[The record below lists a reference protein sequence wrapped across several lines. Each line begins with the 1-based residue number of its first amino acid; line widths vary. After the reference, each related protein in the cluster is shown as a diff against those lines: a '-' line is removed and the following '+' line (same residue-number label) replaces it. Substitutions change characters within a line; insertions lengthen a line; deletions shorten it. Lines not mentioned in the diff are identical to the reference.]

1 MGRQP
6 QSLDNP
12 LGTVVTEN
20 HKALI
25 VPITHSA
32 KAGEDPGAR
41 TRGVDEPVPTITS
54 AHRGELGLAQP
65 DFFGGAPVDA
75 RTRQVLAANLVYY
88 RDERGGVDES
98 GEYPVRRAL
107 LIEFADGARCL
118 LDILFRMLRP
128 RELARAQSFPD
139 SYVFTGKNE
148 DIVKQIGNAVPVKT
162 AKALCRAAL
171 LQMAPLEVNR

>member
-1 MGRQP
+1 
-6 QSLDNP
+6 
-12 LGTVVTEN
+12 
-20 HKALI
+20 
-25 VPITHSA
+25 
-32 KAGEDPGAR
+32 
-41 TRGVDEPVPTITS
+41 
-54 AHRGELGLAQP
+54 
-65 DFFGGAPVDA
+65 
-75 RTRQVLAANLVYY
+75 
-88 RDERGGVDES
+88 
-98 GEYPVRRAL
+98 VRRAL

-171 LQMAPLEVNR
+171 LQMEPIEVNR